1 MTYERFFG
9 QEVNTDSREDMVKF
23 LTDHFR
29 YYTMSSINRTTS
41 YAQKVKIFD
50 LGLTKEQEVKAFDI
64 IFDEDIDAS
73 DCEREMRNVL
83 EGFAEQ
89 WNYKWG
95 ISFNGRQGGYLVLYK
110 TELQDDGDI
119 TWYPGKGID
128 QYEDFEEFTDQE
140 LDERV
145 ELVIDFDRA
154 CDEVRDVLVDYIN
167 NGEIIEVKKEII
179 INERVLTK
187 K

>member
-29 YYTMSSINRTTS
+29 YYTMSSINRITS
-41 YAQKVKIFD
+41 YAQKVKIYN
-50 LGLTKEQEVKAFDI
+50 LGLTKEQEDRAFDI
-64 IFDEDIDAS
+64 IFNEDIDS
-73 DCEREMRNVL
+73 SNFQKEVDNVL

-95 ISFNGRQGGYLVLYK
+95 IAFNGRINGYLVLYK
-110 TELQDDGDI
+110 TELKDDGDV
-119 TWYPGKGID
+119 TWYPGKEID

-140 LDERV
+140 LAERT
-145 ELVIDFDRA
+145 ELILDFDRV
-154 CDEVRDVLVDYIN
+154 CDEVRDVLVDWIN
-167 NGEIIEVKKEII
+167 NSEIVEVEKEIVI
-179 INERVLTK
+179 TERVLTK

>member
-9 QEVNTDSREDMVKF
+9 QEVNADSKEDMVKF

-29 YYTMSSINRTTS
+29 YYTMSSINGITS

-64 IFDEDIDAS
+64 IFNEDIDS
-73 DCEREMRNVL
+73 SNFDTDIDNVL
-83 EGFAEQ
+83 KCFAEQ
-89 WNYKWG
+89 WNHKWG
-95 ISFNGRQGGYLVLYK
+95 ISFNGRQKGYLVLYK
-110 TELQDDGDI
+110 TELKDDGTI
-119 TWYPGKGID
+119 TWYPGKEID

-140 LDERV
+140 LAERT
-145 ELVIDFDRA
+145 ELILDFDRA
-154 CDEVRDVLVDYIN
+154 CDEVRDVLVDWIN
-167 NGEIIEVKKEII
+167 NSEIVEVEKEIVVT
-179 INERVLTK
+179 EKVLTK

>member
-1 MTYERFFG
+1 M
-9 QEVNTDSREDMVKF
+9 
-23 LTDHFR
+23 
-29 YYTMSSINRTTS
+29 
-41 YAQKVKIFD
+41 
-50 LGLTKEQEVKAFDI
+50 
-64 IFDEDIDAS
+64 
-73 DCEREMRNVL
+73 L

-89 WNYKWG
+89 RNYKWG

-119 TWYPGKGID
+119 TWYPRKGID

-140 LDERV
+140 LDERT
-145 ELVIDFDRA
+145 ELILDFDRA